1 VFTHSK
7 NEELHAH
14 ICPEA
19 LPKNLGGTL
28 GKLDNSECLQSL
40 RQFEDYYKEV
50 RKMAQDN
57 KDKL

>member
-19 LPKNLGGTL
+19 LPRNLGGP
-28 GKLDNSECLQSL
+28 GKLDNSECVKSL
-40 RQFEDYYKEV
+40 RQFGDYFKEV
-50 RKMAQDN
+50 RKMAQAN